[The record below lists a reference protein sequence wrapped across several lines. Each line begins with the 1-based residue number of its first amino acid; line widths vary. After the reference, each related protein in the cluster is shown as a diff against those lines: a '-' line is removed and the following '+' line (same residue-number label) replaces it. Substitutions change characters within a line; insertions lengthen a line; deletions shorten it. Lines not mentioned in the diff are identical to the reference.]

1 MGFSDQASS
10 SDASLVD
17 QSTVGETQPRRI
29 LGMSKDRTI
38 TRWFRFAVLLAVA
51 GGPSAWAQ
59 TTARDREPGRPA
71 VASEPLPA
79 GEAHTLELPS
89 IPSPPTIL
97 KSDFSPIDLDSALR
111 LANVQNPEFNV
122 ARQRV
127 LEAVALRQLAAVQ
140 FLPTLNLGMN
150 YDTHSGNL
158 QQSNGNILSVQRSA
172 VYVGAGANAVA
183 AGTVNVPGVF
193 LQGNAASMVLE
204 YLQSRQFVRQRA
216 FDNIAVR
223 NQVFLRTAVGY
234 SELVR
239 AEGRHAVALQ
249 NRDEA
254 RTIARL
260 TADYAKAG
268 QGRPADANRAATELA
283 RRESYIQQVEAEVIA
298 ASARLCALLNLDPST
313 RLHPTDAFVVPH
325 PLVPDPI
332 PIAELIALGLLNR
345 PELGAQRAA
354 VERGMLALAQARALP
369 FSPNIFLGF
378 SAGTFGGGSNLVRPI
393 FGNLNGRTDFDVV
406 SYWTIRNLGIGNAAI
421 IRGANAGLQI
431 NRYQQIEVLN
441 LVREQVAEAYART
454 HARFAQIEINESA
467 VQAGAL
473 AFHEDFDRI
482 RFRGERDVLPIEL
495 LNSFKLL
502 ADARLAYLDA
512 IVDFNNA
519 QFDMY
524 VALGQPPANSL
535 ARPVPTEGV
544 QPTQLPHVQNLPA
557 GAVPGSNAPGAAAAA
572 LPARRAADA
581 GR

>member
-1 MGFSDQASS
+1 
-10 SDASLVD
+10 
-17 QSTVGETQPRRI
+17 
-29 LGMSKDRTI
+29 MSKDRMM
-38 TRWFRFAVLLAVA
+38 TRWIRLAALAAVA
-51 GGPSAWAQ
+51 GGSVAWGQ
-59 TTARDREPGRPA
+59 SLRPDGEPDRAAA
-71 VASEPLPA
+71 VPDPLPPA
-79 GEAHTLELPS
+79 TGRNVEPPR

-97 KSDFSPIDLDSALR
+97 KSDVAPIDLDSALR

-127 LEAVALRQLAAVQ
+127 LEAVALRQLAAAQ
-140 FLPTLNLGMN
+140 FLPTLNAGMN

-183 AGTVNVPGVF
+183 AGTVGIPGVF
-193 LQGNAASMVLE
+193 LQGNAASVVLE

-216 FDNIAVR
+216 YDNIAVR

-239 AEGRHAVALQ
+239 AEGRRAVAIQ

-332 PIAELIALGLLNR
+332 PIAELIALGLLHR

-378 SAGTFGGGSNLVRPI
+378 SGGTFGGGSNLVRPI
-393 FGNLNGRTDFDVV
+393 FGNLSGRTDFDVV
-406 SYWTIRNLGIGNAAI
+406 TFWTIKNLGIGNAAI
-421 IRGANAGLQI
+421 IRGAGAGLQI
-431 NRYQQIEVLN
+431 NRYQQIEALN
-441 LVREQVAEAYART
+441 MVREQIAEAYART

-467 VQAGAL
+467 VQSGAL
-473 AFHEDFDRI
+473 AFEEDFDRI

-512 IVDFNNA
+512 IVDYNNA

-524 VALGQPPANSL
+524 VALGQPPANTL

-544 QPTQLPHVQNLPA
+544 QPVQLPHVQNLPA
-557 GAVPGSNAPGAAAAA
+557 EAVPPGAGGPPGAGASSR
-572 LPARRAADA
+572 PVGRPADA